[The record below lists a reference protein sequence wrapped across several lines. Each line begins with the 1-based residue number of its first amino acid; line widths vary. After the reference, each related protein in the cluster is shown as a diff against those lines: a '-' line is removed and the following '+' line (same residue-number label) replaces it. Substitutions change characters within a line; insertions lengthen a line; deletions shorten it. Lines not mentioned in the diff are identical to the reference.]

1 MQEETAVVMD
11 SWWNVDFAKNNCGR
25 RKGTEN
31 PCFGEPTGEVKD
43 YELQISTAWAADSAC
58 RGLKL
63 VGFDSA
69 QTSRLDNEIE
79 FQLMLDY
86 VPGETKQS
94 WTMTS
99 RKTLK
104 VVATGTDNAKAAAH
118 TICAVLN
125 HKGGS
130 VE

>member
-1 MQEETAVVMD
+1 MD
-11 SWWNVDFAKNNCGR
+11 SWWNVDYARNGCAM
-25 RKGTEN
+25 RKSGVN
-31 PCFGEPTGEVKD
+31 PCLGDPTGEVKD
-43 YELQISTAWAADSAC
+43 YESQIATTWAADSVC
-58 RGLKL
+58 QGLTL
-63 VGFDSA
+63 VGFDSHSDHETRGA
-69 QTSRLDNEIE
+69 IE
-79 FQLMLDY
+79 FQIMLDY
-86 VPGETKQS
+86 VPGAANQS

-104 VVATGTDNAKAAAH
+104 VVATGTDDAKATAH